1 MNPGA
6 VDKKKHIIFAVD
18 DGATNLLTLEA
29 YLIPK
34 GYIVEKAINGI
45 EALEKINEWIPDNL
59 PDLILLDVMMPDM
72 SGFEVCRALRN
83 LDDTKSIPIILVT
96 ALDQVEAKVE
106 GLDAGANDF
115 LTKPVN
121 KHELYARI
129 DSHLRVKKLMAEL
142 EIKNKLLAER
152 EAFLDHLVKEKT
164 IQLYNMN
171 IGLVSALETAN
182 LANDDDTGRHIMRVG
197 EYSAAIAEH
206 LGCSSE
212 FCAKIKLYAPLHDVG
227 KVGISDAILKKPGK
241 YTPEEFEKM
250 KEHVAIGAR
259 MLENASIDKMA
270 YNIAAFHHE
279 KWDGSGYLHGKSGE
293 DIPLEARIVAICDV
307 YDALTKKRVYKS
319 AFPESEADEIIKI
332 SRGKHFDPIVTDSFF
347 KIKNSLL
354 EIKNSLKDNE

>member
-164 IQLYNMN
+164 IQY
-171 IGLVSALETAN
+171 
-182 LANDDDTGRHIMRVG
+182 
-197 EYSAAIAEH
+197 EYRTCI
-206 LGCSSE
+206 
-212 FCAKIKLYAPLHDVG
+212 CA
-227 KVGISDAILKKPGK
+227 
-241 YTPEEFEKM
+241 
-250 KEHVAIGAR
+250 R
-259 MLENASIDKMA
+259 N
-270 YNIAAFHHE
+270 
-279 KWDGSGYLHGKSGE
+279 
-293 DIPLEARIVAICDV
+293 C
-307 YDALTKKRVYKS
+307 
-319 AFPESEADEIIKI
+319 
-332 SRGKHFDPIVTDSFF
+332 
-347 KIKNSLL
+347 
-354 EIKNSLKDNE
+354 